1 MSSVLKGKNIL
12 VTGGTGSIGRAI
24 VDRAIAEKAKTIKI
38 FSNGENELYEM
49 NSDNKYKNLEFL
61 IGNIQDENTISSIV
75 KGVDIV
81 FHTAA
86 LKHVDRC
93 ESNPS
98 EAIMVNTIGT
108 RNIVKASTREGVK
121 KLIAVSTDKAVNP
134 IGVMGATKLLG
145 EKLISA
151 EALHHSPG
159 TVFASVRF
167 GNVLKT
173 RGSIL
178 LKIEKQIQQG
188 KPITI
193 TDERMKRF
201 FMTKEDAVKLLVDS
215 LKIAKGGE
223 TFVFKMPL
231 LNLKDLFD
239 VMKEIIAPKY
249 GFKSSQIKTKVTG
262 IRPGE
267 KLIEYLLSDF
277 EMENVL
283 ETKDLFILPP
293 LLKKVNVKNYPGAKK
308 PKNIHSYFTNM
319 KPISKKEIRK
329 ILNKIY

>member
-1 MSSVLKGKNIL
+1 MSSILKGKNIL
-12 VTGGTGSIGRAI
+12 VTGGTGSIGHAI
-24 VDRAIAEKAKTIKI
+24 VDRALAEKAKTIKI
-38 FSNGENELYEM
+38 FSNGENDLYEM

-61 IGNIQDENTISSIV
+61 IGNIQDENTVSSIV
-75 KGVDIV
+75 KGVDVV

-108 RNIVKASTREGVK
+108 RNLVKASTREGVK
-121 KLIAVSTDKAVNP
+121 KLISVSTDKAVNP
-134 IGVMGATKLLG
+134 IGVMGATKLLA

-151 EALHHSPG
+151 EALLHKSD

-167 GNVLKT
+167 GNVLRT

-178 LKIEKQIQQG
+178 PKIEKQIEQG
-188 KPITI
+188 KSITI

-201 FMTKEDAVKLLVDS
+201 FMTKEDAVNLLVDA

-223 TFVFKMPL
+223 TFVLKMPL

-239 VMKEIIAPKY
+239 VVKEIHAPKY
-249 GFKSSQIKTKVTG
+249 GFKPSQIKTKVTG

-267 KLIEYLLSDF
+267 KLVEYLLSDF
-277 EMENVL
+277 EMENVF

-293 LLKKVNVKNYPGAKK
+293 LLRKTSVKNYPGAKK
-308 PKNIHSYFTNM
+308 PKNINSYFTTM
-319 KPISKKEIRK
+319 KPINKEEIRK
-329 ILNKIY
+329 ILNRIY